1 MQKKSEDFSVEEAA
15 KVARGPAGQQLLAM
29 LRSADQAQ
37 LQKAADLA
45 SAGDYKAAS
54 RLLEQT
60 LSSPEAQALLKDF
73 RR

>member
-15 KVARGPAGQQLLAM
+15 KIARSPAGQQLLAM
-29 LRSADQAQ
+29 LRGADQAQ

-45 SAGDYKAAS
+45 STGDYKAAS
-54 RLLEQT
+54 LLLEQT

>member
-1 MQKKSEDFSVEEAA
+1 MQQKSEDFSVAEAA
-15 KVARGPAGQQLLAM
+15 KVARSPAGQQLLAM